1 MTEQEMQKLERRLE
15 ALERVRWRAEE
26 FEALYKDYYSPNG
39 CKEAIEE
46 LGLELW
52 GNEKRGRK
60 GLAQRLDEL
69 EKFIE
74 EVRVVI
80 KTIRFVLAVVGVTTL
95 GGLITLIS
103 SLIRGGAP

>member
-15 ALERVRWRAEE
+15 TLERVRWRNEE
-26 FEALYKDYYSPNG
+26 FETLYKDYFGPDG
-39 CKEAIEE
+39 CKETIGD

-60 GLAQRLDEL
+60 GISQRLDEL

-80 KTIRFVLAVVGVTTL
+80 KTIRWVLAVVGVTTV
-95 GGLITLIS
+95 GALITLITN
-103 SLIRGGAP
+103 LIKGGVP